1 LEALRGLER
10 LLDFD
15 TLRGLERLLDLEALR
30 GLERLRD
37 FFKPFAIYNNILY

>member
-15 TLRGLERLLDLEALR
+15 TLRGLERLLDFDTLR